1 MPKRGFFSRIS
12 RSWDEQHAT
21 PEEQERL
28 RLFSGHF
35 RLQAGERVLDAGCG
49 SGRLIP
55 VICQQIGP
63 GGSLVELD
71 FAPDMLELARQK
83 AGGSPVE
90 FVLGNAQALP
100 FSDRDFDKVIALALL
115 PHLDDKAAA
124 LGEFHRVLKPGG
136 MLIIAHQLGREALD
150 RLHRESGDEVSED
163 RLPRRPALTAMLA
176 QAGFSAVE
184 LLDEADCYIA
194 WARA

>member
-12 RSWDEQHAT
+12 RSWDEHHAT

-28 RLFSGHF
+28 RLFSVHF

-55 VICQQIGP
+55 MICRRIGP

-71 FAPDMLELARQK
+71 FAPDMLELGRRK
-83 AGGSPVE
+83 AGSGQVE
-90 FVLGNAQALP
+90 FILADCRDLP
-100 FSDRDFDKVIALALL
+100 FPDHEFDRVIALALL

-124 LGEFHRVLKPGG
+124 LGEFHRVLKPHG
-136 MLIIAHQLGREALD
+136 MLVIAHQLGREALD
-150 RLHRESGDEVSED
+150 RLHRESGDEVKED
-163 RLPRRPALTAMLA
+163 RLPRRPILTAMLTK
-176 QAGFSAVE
+176 AGFPDVE
-184 LLDEADCYIA
+184 LQDEADRYIA